1 MSLVEVGE
9 LLFLENDT
17 ETFGVLEQPW
27 AKDANGK
34 DVPTWYTWNAGT
46 LTQHLDLT
54 EVDAYPVAAD
64 PAWTYSY
71 KFPTAKTTTRI
82 EQLLRSCFSCYF
94 PVAGAQRAFP
104 AYNQLL
110 PLRVLGQNFEC
121 RMRGV
126 GKVTGSLFQY
136 SFAATSNHIDGAG
149 STVAFSFRSD
159 QYLHVSASIQNQFL
173 NNSIYRGGAIQTWTL
188 FANQL
193 RNA

>member
-34 DVPTWYTWNAGT
+34 DVPTWYTWNADT

-82 EQLLRSCFSCYF
+82 EQLLRSCF
-94 PVAGAQRAFP
+94 
-104 AYNQLL
+104 
-110 PLRVLGQNFEC
+110 
-121 RMRGV
+121 
-126 GKVTGSLFQY
+126 T
-136 SFAATSNHIDGAG
+136 ATSLSPAH
-149 STVAFSFRSD
+149 
-159 QYLHVSASIQNQFL
+159 
-173 NNSIYRGGAIQTWTL
+173 RGPSPPTTSCSHYGY
-188 FANQL
+188 
-193 RNA
+193 